1 MNKPL
6 LATFNFSIPSSYDE
20 TELECRLYVPASL
33 RDIEAGSLP
42 WQSKGAIVGHPY
54 APMGGCQDDPIVLCV
69 VEQLV
74 SQQFVVG
81 TFNFR

>member
-1 MNKPL
+1 MSNPFP
-6 LATFNFSIPSSYDE
+6 AAFDFSIPSSYDE
-20 TELECRLYVPASL
+20 TELECRLYIPTSL
-33 RDIEAGSLP
+33 REAEAGSVP

-54 APMGGCQDDPIVLCV
+54 APMGGCQDDPIVLCI